1 MMPRRVHAAGNHP
14 RSAFCG
20 SVSVAFALPLLLLL
34 LWASLPLQA
43 ADRANKGAIRVG
55 VFPFEPF
62 NFLDKSGLAQGLNP
76 DLLREIGRE
85 EGWTIE
91 YVPGS
96 WAEGLERLQRE
107 EIDLMVSVAHTP
119 ERAEIMDYTY
129 EPVAELW
136 GQVFVRPE
144 GRSSNITDLA
154 GRKVAVMRRDISGAN
169 FIDTAERFGI
179 RCDIREYATHAEV
192 FAAVRAGEAEAGVA
206 PQHFGLRHAR
216 DYDLVGTTILFSPF
230 AIYFTSKKG
239 RHHELLSHIDAHLS
253 TWKKDKDSIYY
264 QKLSQWM
271 GVAGA
276 KHPFPAW
283 LVSTFLAVVLAALVL
298 GSLALY
304 LRRAVR
310 LKTRELRE
318 SEANYRFILDAMEE
332 SLLVIDTLGAVM
344 FANERAARTLTGRGP
359 EEIAWE
365 NITELLSPDEGRQML
380 ASCLQAVETGQ
391 IQIRETAVS
400 LPSGDRW
407 FFNRLVPLEYGPYRT
422 RAVLSIS
429 LDITERRQAE
439 EALRQSQERFTL
451 AMQAASDGLF
461 DWDLTTNAIY
471 YSPGWKQMLGYRDH
485 ELANDFT
492 IWEHLT
498 DPEDVERSWT
508 MLREHLAGTR
518 DRFELEFRMR
528 HKLGHWVDILA
539 RANAVFDAAGTPV
552 RVVGTHVDVTERNRA
567 AEERKQLQM
576 QLVQAQKM
584 EAIGTL
590 AGGIAH
596 DFNNMLSAILGYA
609 EMAREDSPQGST
621 LAKCL
626 EEILKAGNRA
636 KHLVRQILTFSRQ
649 TETRPILVDPAAIVR
664 EAVGMLRPSLPATI
678 AIRLTIAP
686 DVHAVLA
693 DPVQLHQI
701 VVNLCTNAFHAMEAH
716 GGDLAIDLDNCEYG
730 PDDIHEYPDMRPGR
744 FVRLSIGDT
753 GAGITPEV
761 RLRMF
766 DPFFTTKETGK
777 GTGMGLSTVHG
788 IVKAAG
794 GFITCDS
801 EPGQGAIFRVFLPA
815 MDGAPAPADGE
826 LIAPTGQGR
835 ILLVDDEAMLAE
847 MGKTMLERLGY
858 EVTVQTASSEALALF
873 DRDPGRFDAV
883 ITDQTMPGLTGI
895 ELARRML
902 RLRPDLPIIL
912 CTGYSNQVDEAQ
924 AQAAGIR
931 GFAMK
936 PLAMKDLA
944 SLLHTALP
952 DNLKQ

>member
-1 MMPRRVHAAGNHP
+1 MMPRRGHAAGNHV
-14 RSAFCG
+14 RSAFG
-20 SVSVAFALPLLLLL
+20 WALGLILALLLIS
-34 LWASLPLQA
+34 AALPLQA
-43 ADRANKGAIRVG
+43 GDRATQGAIRVG

-62 NFLDKSGLAQGLNP
+62 NFLDKNGVAQGLNP

-91 YVPGS
+91 FVPGS

-107 EIDLMVSVAHTP
+107 EIDLMVSVARTP
-119 ERAEIMDYTY
+119 ERAEVMDYTY

-154 GRKVAVMRRDISGAN
+154 DRKVAVMRRDISGAN
-169 FIDTAERFGI
+169 FIDTVERFGI
-179 RCDIREYATHAEV
+179 RCDIREYATHGEV

-216 DYDLVGTTILFSPF
+216 EYDLVGSTILFSPF
-230 AIYFTSKKG
+230 SIYFTSKKG

-253 TWKKDKDSIYY
+253 NWKKDKDSTYY

-271 GVAGA
+271 GGVGTGRT
-276 KHPFPAW
+276 FPAW
-283 LVSTFLAVVLAALVL
+283 LISTFLAVVLAAIT
-298 GSLALY
+298 LAGLAVY
-304 LRRAVR
+304 LKRAVR
-310 LKTRELRE
+310 LKTKELRE
-318 SEANYRFILDAMEE
+318 SEANYRFILSAMEE
-332 SLLVIDTLGAVM
+332 SLLVIDTLGTVM
-344 FANERAARTLTGRGP
+344 FANERAARNLTGLGP

-365 NITELLSPDEGRQML
+365 SITELLPPDEGQQIL

-391 IQIRETAVS
+391 ILVRETAVS

-407 FFNRLVPLEYGPYRT
+407 FFNRLVPLEYGPCRT

-439 EALRQSQERFTL
+439 EALRQSEERFTL

-461 DWDLTTNAIY
+461 DWDLATNAIY
-471 YSPGWKQMLGYRDH
+471 YSPGWKQMLGYRDD
-485 ELANDFT
+485 ELANDFS
-492 IWEHLT
+492 IWERLT
-498 DPEDVERSWT
+498 HPEDVERSWT
-508 MLREHLAGTR
+508 MLREHLAGSR
-518 DRFELEFRMR
+518 DRFVLEFRMR
-528 HKLGHWVDILA
+528 HKEGHWVDILA
-539 RANAVFDAAGTPV
+539 RANAVFDPAGTPI
-552 RVVGTHVDVTERNRA
+552 RVIGTHVDVTERNRA

-576 QLVQAQKM
+576 QLIQAQKM

-649 TETRPILVDPAAIVR
+649 TETRPILVDSAAIVR

-678 AIRLTIAP
+678 AIRLITAP
-686 DVHAVLA
+686 DALTVLI

-701 VVNLCTNAFHAMEAH
+701 VVNLCTNAFHAMEEH
-716 GGDLAIDLDNCEYG
+716 GGDLTIDLDNSECG
-730 PDDIHEYPDMRPGR
+730 PDDLVEHPGVRPGR
-744 FVRLSIGDT
+744 FVRLSVGDT
-753 GAGITPEV
+753 GTGIAPEV
-761 RLRMF
+761 RQRMF

-801 EPGQGAIFRVFLPA
+801 EPGRGSIFRVLLPA
-815 MDGAPAPADGE
+815 IDGAPAPADSE
-826 LIAPTGQGR
+826 QAAPVGRGR
-835 ILLVDDEAMLAE
+835 ILLVDDEEMLAE
-847 MGKTMLERLGY
+847 MDKTMLERLGY
-858 EVTVQTASSEALALF
+858 EVTVQTASGEALALF
-873 DRDPGRFDAV
+873 ERDPDQFDAV

-895 ELARRML
+895 DLSRRML

-924 AQAAGIR
+924 AKTFGIR

-936 PLAMKDLA
+936 PLAMKELA
-944 SLLHTALP
+944 ARLHAVLP